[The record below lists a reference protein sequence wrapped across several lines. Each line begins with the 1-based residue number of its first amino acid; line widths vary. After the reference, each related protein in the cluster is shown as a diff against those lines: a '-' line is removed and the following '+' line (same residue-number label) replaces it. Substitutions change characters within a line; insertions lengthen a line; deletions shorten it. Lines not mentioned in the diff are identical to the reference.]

1 MGCLLPPIDSCAG
14 SLALFRGGRAAAESL
29 CAFRLGFPRELAT
42 CEHNPGLFFPT
53 RAPRTGVDA
62 CQYWFAIRS
71 GVSGVRLAYLKAH
84 PRSDHGTMNNALHI
98 CLQTKCGPCI
108 ILEGARCSGVLVVE
122 GYHAFLC
129 EAEVSVRQCSES
141 NMSSPASIAR
151 EVLIGVVMKA
161 RCIRVGSF
169 AGAHNHCEFFS
180 VVCGGGVVGVD
191 VLTRALTDFS

>member
-1 MGCLLPPIDSCAG
+1 
-14 SLALFRGGRAAAESL
+14 
-29 CAFRLGFPRELAT
+29 
-42 CEHNPGLFFPT
+42 
-53 RAPRTGVDA
+53 
-62 CQYWFAIRS
+62 
-71 GVSGVRLAYLKAH
+71 
-84 PRSDHGTMNNALHI
+84 MNNALHS

-141 NMSSPASIAR
+141 NTSSPASIAR
-151 EVLIGVVMKA
+151 EVLIGVVMTA

-169 AGAHNHCEFFS
+169 AGAHNHCGFFS

-191 VLTRALTDFS
+191 VLTRALTDFLRSESGTAPKEAHQQNNYLAHSCLVGYFHRRDGAYLVHCWLYGV